1 MRRSLFSSRLLILA
15 AMALAVAGCSANIA
29 HRGYLAKPGAFGQV
43 REGMAK
49 SEVEGILG
57 SPSTTA
63 SVNYQ
68 GDSYYYISSTTE
80 QRAFLNPKE
89 VERQVIAI
97 RFNQNDQVAS
107 LGQYGLEDG
116 QVIEINS
123 RTTPTKGRELSILQ
137 QIFGNIGKPG
147 PGGIIVPGRTP
158 GGNGGSGPDSGPG
171 K

>member
-1 MRRSLFSSRLLILA
+1 MRRILALSSRLLLPA
-15 AMALAVAGCSANIA
+15 AMALTVAACSSNIA

-43 REGMAK
+43 REGMPK

-68 GDSYYYISSTTE
+68 GDSYYYISSTT
-80 QRAFLNPKE
+80 QQTAFLNPKE

-97 RFNQNDQVAS
+97 RFDQNDQVAS

-116 QVIEINS
+116 KIVDINS
-123 RTTPTKGRELSILQ
+123 RTTPTKGRELTMLQ
-137 QIFGNIGKPG
+137 QLFGNIGKPG
-147 PGGIIVPGRTP
+147 PGGVIVPGRTP
-158 GGNGGSGPDSGPG
+158 GSTGPG
-171 K
+171 KSGP

>member
-1 MRRSLFSSRLLILA
+1 MRRLFTFSSRLLIPA
-15 AMALAVAGCSANIA
+15 AMALAVAACSSNIA
-29 HRGYLAKPGAFGQV
+29 HRGYLAKPGAFSQV

-80 QRAFLNPKE
+80 QTAFLNAKE
-89 VERQVIAI
+89 IDRQVIAI
-97 RFNQNDQVAS
+97 RFNQNDQVAN

-116 QVIEINS
+116 KIIDINS
-123 RTTPTKGRELSILQ
+123 RTTLTKGRELTILQ
-137 QIFGNIGKPG
+137 QLFGNIGKPG
-147 PGGIIVPGRTP
+147 AGGAIVPGRTP
-158 GGNGGSGPDSGPG
+158 GGEPGKGPG
-171 K
+171 SP

>member
-1 MRRSLFSSRLLILA
+1 MSRSYLSSRLLLSA
-15 AMALAVAGCSANIA
+15 AMALAIAACSTNIA
-29 HRGYLAKPGAFGQV
+29 HRGYLAKPGAFAQV

-80 QRAFLNPKE
+80 QKAFLSATE
-89 VERQVIAI
+89 VDRQVIAV
-97 RFNQNDQVAS
+97 RFDQNEQVAS

-116 QVIEINS
+116 KVIDINS
-123 RTTPTKGRELSILQ
+123 RTTPTKGRELTILQ
-137 QIFGNIGKPG
+137 QLFGNIGRPG
-147 PGGIIVPGRTP
+147 PGGTIVPGRTP
-158 GGNGGSGPDSGPG
+158 GSGVPGSKRPPGG
-171 K
+171 

>member
-1 MRRSLFSSRLLILA
+1 MRRILALSSRLLLPA
-15 AMALAVAGCSANIA
+15 AMALTVAACSSNIA

-43 REGMAK
+43 REGMPK

-68 GDSYYYISSTTE
+68 GDSYYYISSTT
-80 QRAFLNPKE
+80 QQTAFLNPKE

-97 RFNQNDQVAS
+97 RFDQNDQVAS

-116 QVIEINS
+116 KIVDINS
-123 RTTPTKGRELSILQ
+123 RTTPTKGRELTMLQ
-137 QIFGNIGKPG
+137 QLFGNIGKPG
-147 PGGIIVPGRTP
+147 PGGAIVPGRTP
-158 GGNGGSGPDSGPG
+158 GSTGPG
-171 K
+171 KSGP